1 MRSNNNFVA
10 LLFFSIMGIVATIV
24 YSSVMISKMN
34 AIESQMKNK

>member
-1 MRSNNNFVA
+1 MRSDNYFA
-10 LLFFSIMGIVATIV
+10 PLLFFSIMGIVATIV